1 MKKLL
6 SVLLSIMMLAAVGTS
21 FAVPAFAAT
30 NVHSPSGEVIPGEGN
45 TDKDHKAPPTGAA
58 SIGLATTAAL
68 GAGAAL
74 TLLKKKD
81 AE

>member
-30 NVHSPSGEVIPGEGN
+30 VHSPSGEVIPGEGN

>member
-6 SVLLSIMMLAAVGTS
+6 SVLLSIMMIAAVGTS

-30 NVHSPSGEVIPGEGN
+30 DVHSPSGEVIPG
-45 TDKDHKAPPTGAA
+45 DKNDNQDDKSPATGAA
-58 SIGLATTAAL
+58 TLGLAATAAL

>member
-6 SVLLSIMMLAAVGTS
+6 SVLLSVMMVVAVGTS
-21 FAVPAFAAT
+21 FAVPALAAT
-30 NVHSPSGEVIPGEGN
+30 DVHSPSGEVIPG
-45 TDKDHKAPPTGAA
+45 KDDNKDNKSPSTGAA
-58 SIGLATTAAL
+58 TLGLATTAAL

>member
-6 SVLLSIMMLAAVGTS
+6 SVLLSVMMIVAVGTS
-21 FAVPAFAAT
+21 FAVPALAAT
-30 NVHSPSGEVIPGEGN
+30 DVHSPSGEVIPGKDDN
-45 TDKDHKAPPTGAA
+45 KKDDKSPSTGAA
-58 SIGLATTAAL
+58 TLGLATTAAL

-74 TLLKKKD
+74 SLLKKKD

>member
-30 NVHSPSGEVIPGEGN
+30 VNSPSGEVIPGEGN